1 MYIRFIYS
9 GANYIST
16 QSQTYI
22 QHVVDKTSQLL
33 RRYMLTISHDL
44 SRQQAVIST
53 VLNTL
58 LNNTLSLLTNN
69 KSGGGDD
76 DDTTVIILTSVVIYA
91 DRNNSCFDLQN
102 NIHGIMLYKLLPYIT
117 RLVYYAHFR
126 SYTSSIQQSRHLYNN
141 KDNMCPLIAIIL
153 NKTRSDNIYLHII
166 LFQYISLSMLLIYRT
181 YLYTPIVEEGQNYDP
196 STRIRAVDLFLWVSK
211 AVLYRPEI
219 RLIGLNSTQIDAVRV
234 GLHTHTDTIY
244 DSHIDSI
251 IADTAQYIESIQ
263 TTNHKSSWQNVVT
276 KLIVDML
283 NPTFTSHTG
292 TYTTTQVP
300 PCYRIRYIATSAAT
314 SAEGS
319 LGALRSVSYDISS
332 KFQAILLPKTEKYLN
347 IKYNSIHYNMFWK
360 QKLWLHLYNTYTNVY
375 STTTTTLDSKL
386 SSDNTAVTNNNNAYN
401 TKAIYMVLCTFIV
414 DLPLTILH
422 DTLEGVII
430 LTVKSLLQSTHDL
443 YPVIINEIKNKYN
456 INNNDYIRICNQSTD
471 ILLVNAQSDNCT
483 SEYASAVL
491 PLLTQA
497 MSTTTNTAAT
507 SCTAA
512 SAASTA
518 INNNIAT
525 IASAAATTTT
535 TNTVASSNA
544 TADAHNIMATGV
556 SNNNDI
562 DIQLNYT
569 SLLAL
574 EKLLE
579 CFIELLL
586 SHLPTLIPTLLILIR
601 SGRNPKIRVLA
612 VKMLGVLGQQLPYHY
627 LHPYKNNVL
636 KVLGYVLDD
645 NRRVVRLRGAKVRNL
660 WYTLSA

>member
-1 MYIRFIYS
+1 
-9 GANYIST
+9 
-16 QSQTYI
+16 
-22 QHVVDKTSQLL
+22 
-33 RRYMLTISHDL
+33 MLTISNDL
-44 SRQQAVIST
+44 TKQQAVIST

-58 LNNTLSLLTNN
+58 LNNTLSLLTNY
-69 KSGGGDD
+69 KSSDGGDD
-76 DDTTVIILTSVVIYA
+76 TSVIILTPVLIYA
-91 DRNNSCFDLQN
+91 DKNNACFDLQN

-117 RLVYYAHFR
+117 RLVYYSDIKSH
-126 SYTSSIQQSRHLYNN
+126 TSDIQQSKVLCNYGLV
-141 KDNMCPLIAIIL
+141 CPLIAIIL
-153 NKTRSDNIYLHII
+153 NKTRTDNIYLHII
-166 LFQYISLSMLLIYRT
+166 FFQYISLSMLLIYRT
-181 YLYTPIVEEGQNYDP
+181 YLYTPIVEKGHNYDP
-196 STRIRAVDLFLWVSK
+196 SARSRAVDLFLWVSK
-211 AVLYRPEI
+211 ALLYRPEI
-219 RLIGLNSTQIDAVRV
+219 RLIGLNSTQIDAIRV
-234 GLHTHTDTIY
+234 GLHTHTDTVY

-263 TTNHKSSWQNVVT
+263 LTNQKASWQDVVT
-276 KLIVDML
+276 KLLVDML
-283 NPTFTSHTG
+283 NPTPVSHTG
-292 TYTTTQVP
+292 TDTTTPVP
-300 PCYRIRYIATSAAT
+300 PCYRIRYTATSAAT
-314 SAEGS
+314 SEEES
-319 LGALRSVSYDISS
+319 LGVIRSVSYDISS
-332 KFQAILLPKTEKYLN
+332 KFQAILLSKTEKYLN
-347 IKYNSIHYNMFWK
+347 VKYNSIHYNMFWK
-360 QKLWLHLYNTYTNVY
+360 QKLWVYLYNMYTNTY
-375 STTTTTLDSKL
+375 STTTPTTNINSITNTTDSKL
-386 SSDNTAVTNNNNAYN
+386 SSNNTAVTNNNNVYN
-401 TKAIYMVLCTFIV
+401 TKAIYMILCTFIV
-414 DLPLTILH
+414 DLPISILH
-422 DTLEGVII
+422 DTLQGVII

-443 YPVIINEIKNKYN
+443 YPIIINEIKNKYN

-471 ILLVNAQSDNCT
+471 ILLVNAQSDSCT

-497 MSTTTNTAAT
+497 MSTTTTTAAT
-507 SCTAA
+507 TSYTTA
-512 SAASTA
+512 AASTA

-525 IASAAATTTT
+525 IASAATTTTT
-535 TNTVASSNA
+535 TNTVAASNA

-645 NRRVVRLRGAKVRNL
+645 NRRVVRLWGAKVRNI